1 MSADSTVLKTDSS
14 VENHTGVL
22 IRPYYDHAGITIYHG
37 DCREILP
44 LLPKVDLVLTDPP
57 YGVGMEYGDGTED
70 TIDAS
75 FSRILDIVLAA
86 ERISP
91 IVLTTVGCFE
101 IEKRLYSAH
110 PPVWRLCWRKG
121 ITSRPSAVG
130 FTDWEPV
137 FVYGSKVHRNAHD
150 LFTVQPER
158 MGSFGHP
165 CPKPLGFSTWLVS
178 RFCGEGGTVVDP
190 FMGSGTTL
198 VAAKQLYRNA
208 IGIEIE
214 ERYCEIAAKRLSQEV
229 FDWDIPQITEG
240 DPDEGDNLFSTL
252 ESA

>member
-1 MSADSTVLKTDSS
+1 MDANEMWQGHKPK
-14 VENHTGVL
+14 
-22 IRPYYDHAGITIYHG
+22 PYYDEDGITIYHG

-44 LLPKVDLVLTDPP
+44 IIGNVDLVLTDPP
-57 YGVGMEYGDGTED
+57 YGVDMKYGDAVED
-70 TIDAS
+70 TVDAS
-75 FSRILDIVLAA
+75 FQRLLDVIRIS
-86 ERISP
+86 EKISP

-110 PPVWRLCWRKG
+110 APVWRLCWRKG

-137 FVYGSKVHRNAHD
+137 FVYGRKVHRNAHD
-150 LFTVQPER
+150 LFTVQPEL

-165 CPKPLGFSTWLVS
+165 CPKPLGFSTWLVQ
-178 RFCGEGGTVVDP
+178 RFSDESATVVDP

-198 VAAKQLYRNA
+198 VAAKKLYRRA

-214 ERYCEIAAKRLSQEV
+214 ERFCEIAVRRLSQSVLPFSPDFTVSEH
-229 FDWDIPQITEG
+229 TEIRSQYELTNG
-240 DPDEGDNLFSTL
+240 E
-252 ESA
+252 